1 MVDEHGA
8 WSMGGKREGMASEL
22 LKVGD
27 VSPDLSP
34 EPSGSSLNLV
44 SAASDLK
51 LFPPAS
57 IPMVPVF

>member
-8 WSMGGKREGMASEL
+8 WSMGGKREGMASGL

-34 EPSGSSLNLV
+34 EPSGSSLKLV

-57 IPMVPVF
+57 LPMVPVF